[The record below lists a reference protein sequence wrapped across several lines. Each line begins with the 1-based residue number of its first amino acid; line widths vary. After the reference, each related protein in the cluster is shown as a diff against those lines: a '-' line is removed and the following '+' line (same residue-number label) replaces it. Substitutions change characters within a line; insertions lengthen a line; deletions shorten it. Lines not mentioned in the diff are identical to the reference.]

1 MTPPLDDYSRIAFS
15 MILARFPAWQ
25 PFATFIAGPD
35 GSTAVVEF
43 QVPCPSGAVER
54 GLLVA
59 TDGGEL
65 TVGFHTHHTHFG
77 MFIEDDQLQQ
87 IKAGLDHAGD
97 MFDERIGVV
106 SWYCGGCF
114 AGSSSLD
121 LPHPAPL
128 PRLREIFPNRPDCD
142 RITLRSW
149 TGRFDRDE
157 D

>member
-1 MTPPLDDYSRIAFS
+1 MTPPLDDYSGIAFS
-15 MILARFPAWQ
+15 MILARFPAWE
-25 PFATFIAGPD
+25 PFATFIAEPD

-43 QVPCPSGAVER
+43 QVPCPSRAVDR
-54 GLLVA
+54 GLSVA

-77 MFIEDDQLQQ
+77 LFNGDDLPQIEAVL
-87 IKAGLDHAGD
+87 GYAGD
-97 MFDERIGVV
+97 LLDERIGVM
-106 SWYCGGCF
+106 SWYCGGRF
-114 AGSSSLD
+114 AGSSSLE
-121 LPHPAPL
+121 LPHPTPL
-128 PRLREIFPNRPDCD
+128 PRRREIFPNRPDCD